1 MRQGEKNRQLPGA
14 ATYFKHSNSQRDCA
28 VESVCKHAGP
38 GALDEAAYGIA
49 VLIVREWILDIK
61 LTNPIR
67 DIFSR
72 LIFLMGSE
80 KQGQAIL
87 HRKDVAIRTPDPLAA
102 DFRKSRSA

>member
-14 ATYFKHSNSQRDCA
+14 ATHFKHSNSQRDCA
-28 VESVCKHAGP
+28 VEGVCEHAGP

-87 HRKDVAIRTPDPLAA
+87 HRKDVAIRAPDLFAA